1 MVSVAQRRVVR
12 RDCLNNIRLAMMD
25 IFADAISD
33 AALLSDASQ
42 PMLSTALSQDNVLDD
57 SMGVVVQ
64 HIDLIDDDE
73 GTPGTVNAQ
82 VPDNATRYDMVS
94 HNVDCNSHDACQP
107 PLSKRRKVA
116 CKPPQLHEVPY
127 SNVNEVMCVFI
138 KRDNK
143 SCPVP
148 LWDQYSVTWHGQ
160 CLETSRAMVNYND
173 RRGDAQISEAD
184 SKNIHGWL
192 SE

>member
-73 GTPGTVNAQ
+73 GTPGTVN
-82 VPDNATRYDMVS
+82 DTRD
-94 HNVDCNSHDACQP
+94 
-107 PLSKRRKVA
+107 
-116 CKPPQLHEVPY
+116 
-127 SNVNEVMCVFI
+127 
-138 KRDNK
+138 
-143 SCPVP
+143 
-148 LWDQYSVTWHGQ
+148 
-160 CLETSRAMVNYND
+160 
-173 RRGDAQISEAD
+173 
-184 SKNIHGWL
+184 
-192 SE
+192 